1 MELLKKTP
9 RIEVVDAL
17 RGFAVMAI
25 LLVHNL
31 EHFIFPVYPES
42 SPEWLSILD
51 AGVFNAVFSLFA
63 GKSYAIFAL
72 LFGFTFYIQSHNQQ
86 LKGKDFGYRFLWRLV
101 LLAGFATLNA
111 AFFPAGDVL
120 LLFVVVGIILF
131 IVRKWSDKAI
141 LITAILFSLQPI
153 EWFHYI
159 MSLFNPAY
167 TLPDLNVG
175 AMYSEVA
182 DYTKNGTFWEFL
194 IGNVTL
200 GQKASLFWAIGAGR
214 FLQTAG
220 LFLFGLYIGRKELF
234 VTSESHLKFWTKALI
249 IAAISFAPLYS
260 LKEQIMQSDSSLI
273 QQTVGTAFDM
283 WQKFAFTIVL
293 IASFILLYQKAYDA
307 ATDVIKNN
315 GGRYQLY
322 SYEEYPNVWGQDF
335 QSESLFELYITLSEP
350 SGGTGGEGAPMVY
363 ANEATVD
370 WNNLIL
376 SEDFLNLLNE
386 DPKDVRHCLTKES
399 VIENNTGLP
408 AAAMHEKVYL
418 AKFPGKTGD
427 DPKTNNICI
436 IRLSEVYLNAAEAG
450 LKKGTD
456 IEEAQGYLNDIISR
470 RTTDT
475 SQQVSTETFTLD
487 RILKERR
494 KELVGEGEVFYDY
507 LRNGLAIERKGSWH
521 LETLKASNAQKIEAT
536 DLRIALPIPQ
546 SEIDANP
553 NIQQNPR

>member
-42 SPEWLSILD
+42 SPEWLSVLD
-51 AGVFNAVFSLFA
+51 AGVFNAIFSLFA

-101 LLAGFATLNA
+101 L
-111 AFFPAGDVL
+111 
-120 LLFVVVGIILF
+120 VVGIILF

-220 LFLFGLYIGRKELF
+220 LFLFGLYIGRKQLF
-234 VTSESHLKFWTKALI
+234 VTTESHLKFWVKALI

-260 LKEQIMQSDSSLI
+260 LKEQIMQSDNSLI

-293 IASFILLYQKAYDA
+293 ISSFILLYQKA
-307 ATDVIKNN
+307 K
-315 GGRYQLY
+315 
-322 SYEEYPNVWGQDF
+322 F
-335 QSESLFELYITLSEP
+335 QKAVSSLRFYGKMSLTNYISQSVLGAIIYFPFGFYLAPYCGYTLSLIIGIVLCILQVQFCKWWL
-350 SGGTGGEGAPMVY
+350 SGH
-363 ANEATVD
+363 
-370 WNNLIL
+370 
-376 SEDFLNLLNE
+376 
-386 DPKDVRHCLTKES
+386 K
-399 VIENNTGLP
+399 
-408 AAAMHEKVYL
+408 
-418 AKFPGKTGD
+418 
-427 DPKTNNICI
+427 
-436 IRLSEVYLNAAEAG
+436 
-450 LKKGTD
+450 
-456 IEEAQGYLNDIISR
+456 QGP
-470 RTTDT
+470 
-475 SQQVSTETFTLD
+475 
-487 RILKERR
+487 
-494 KELVGEGEVFYDY
+494 
-507 LRNGLAIERKGSWH
+507 
-521 LETLKASNAQKIEAT
+521 LETIWHKWTWIGSK
-536 DLRIALPIPQ
+536 
-546 SEIDANP
+546 
-553 NIQQNPR
+553 

>member
-175 AMYSEVA
+175 AMYMKWQITPKRNFLGIPHWQRHIRTESELILGHWCRTLLT
-182 DYTKNGTFWEFL
+182 DCRTFPVWSVHRTQRTVRHFRVSSKIL
-194 IGNVTL
+194 DQSTDHCSY
-200 GQKASLFWAIGAGR
+200 QFRS
-214 FLQTAG
+214 
-220 LFLFGLYIGRKELF
+220 
-234 VTSESHLKFWTKALI
+234 AL
-249 IAAISFAPLYS
+249 
-260 LKEQIMQSDSSLI
+260 
-273 QQTVGTAFDM
+273 
-283 WQKFAFTIVL
+283 
-293 IASFILLYQKAYDA
+293 
-307 ATDVIKNN
+307 
-315 GGRYQLY
+315 
-322 SYEEYPNVWGQDF
+322 
-335 QSESLFELYITLSEP
+335 LFER
-350 SGGTGGEGAPMVY
+350 A
-363 ANEATVD
+363 D
-370 WNNLIL
+370 
-376 SEDFLNLLNE
+376 
-386 DPKDVRHCLTKES
+386 H
-399 VIENNTGLP
+399 
-408 AAAMHEKVYL
+408 
-418 AKFPGKTGD
+418 AK
-427 DPKTNNICI
+427 
-436 IRLSEVYLNAAEAG
+436 
-450 LKKGTD
+450 
-456 IEEAQGYLNDIISR
+456 
-470 RTTDT
+470 
-475 SQQVSTETFTLD
+475 
-487 RILKERR
+487 
-494 KELVGEGEVFYDY
+494 
-507 LRNGLAIERKGSWH
+507 
-521 LETLKASNAQKIEAT
+521 
-536 DLRIALPIPQ
+536 
-546 SEIDANP
+546 
-553 NIQQNPR
+553 